1 MRKFWVDFK
10 KFILR
15 GNVLDLAVAIIVG
28 AAFNSVVQSLVKNI
42 MTPLIGA
49 VFGKP
54 NFSDLQFTLG
64 KCKTNAAGVK
74 ACAGTVTYG
83 AFLTDLV
90 NFLIIGFSVFIIV
103 KTFESLQNLRKTSPP
118 DEQPDLTVD
127 QELLTEIRDLL
138 AARTES

>member
-1 MRKFWVDFK
+1 MRKFWIDFK

-49 VFGKP
+49 LFGKP
-54 NFSDLQFTLG
+54 NFSDLQLTLG
-64 KCKTNAAGVK
+64 KCTTTSTGAK
-74 ACAGTVTYG
+74 ACAGTVMYG
-83 AFLTDLV
+83 SFITDLV

-103 KTFESLQNLRKTSPP
+103 KTFESLQNLRKTSPA

>member
-49 VFGKP
+49 LFGKP
-54 NFSDLQFTLG
+54 NFSDLQVTLG
-64 KCKTNAAGVK
+64 KCTTSSTGAKT
-74 ACAGTVTYG
+74 CAGTVTYG
-83 AFLTDLV
+83 SFLTDLV
-90 NFLIIGFSVFIIV
+90 NFLLIGFSVFVIV

-127 QELLTEIRDLL
+127 QELLSEIRDLL